1 LRKLYLVALLGTM
14 LAVGAVLGAFVTRY
28 VWQTTMTMRLT
39 GALTYEVEIR
49 HLNGTPIT
57 NYNWGDF
64 AYEEEKYLSV
74 NIVYLGNASDAYV
87 YWNTTGLPSG
97 WSVQIWDF
105 LYGWDWAPDTT
116 SYFTTDEI
124 RLLAIYLTA
133 PASGQLNVPL
143 GFILNFVSGEET
155 A

>member
-1 LRKLYLVALLGTM
+1 LKKLYLVALLGIM

-97 WSVQIWDF
+97 WSVQIWD
-105 LYGWDWAPDTT
+105 
-116 SYFTTDEI
+116 
-124 RLLAIYLTA
+124 LAIYLTA